1 VNWNDRH
8 GGQRQVPSGG
18 EATDFDAAVVI
29 MADERELMNARIAA
43 LEAGVDRVYRQL
55 IDACADLM
63 VAFGQIDVGVVA
75 SVKDYVDEVEAVI
88 ERVSTVD
95 VAEI

>member
-8 GGQRQVPSGG
+8 GGQRQVPSSG
-18 EATDFDAAVVI
+18 EATEFDAAVVI

-43 LEAGVDRVYRQL
+43 LEARVDRVYRQL

-75 SVKDYVDEVEAVI
+75 SVKGYVDVVEAGSSVC
-88 ERVSTVD
+88 RR
-95 VAEI
+95 